1 MDDNCFDSRTI
12 IVRPAMPFAGQA
24 LAALNVLENDGL
36 RVEAVSR
43 DGRRLENLTPEF
55 VLEPGDELI
64 LYGSTE
70 DFVRHAALFR
80 GTDQAS
86 AKAGSA
92 ESDAPPPNV
101 SRPEVG
107 KTKNGVFKFIDTEKA
122 VQFQPP
128 SDRSLCGHVR
138 QARAV
143 FPSADGCED
152 CLRAGDSWVHLR
164 ICLSCGHTGCCDSS
178 KNKHA
183 TKHFEESRH
192 PLIKSVEPG
201 ESWGYCYVDEKVY
214 ESAPSGD

>member
-1 MDDNCFDSRTI
+1 
-12 IVRPAMPFAGQA
+12 
-24 LAALNVLENDGL
+24 
-36 RVEAVSR
+36 
-43 DGRRLENLTPEF
+43 
-55 VLEPGDELI
+55 
-64 LYGSTE
+64 
-70 DFVRHAALFR
+70 
-80 GTDQAS
+80 
-86 AKAGSA
+86 
-92 ESDAPPPNV
+92 
-101 SRPEVG
+101 
-107 KTKNGVFKFIDTEKA
+107 
-122 VQFQPP
+122 
-128 SDRSLCGHVR
+128 VR